1 MKYTKYVILAL
12 VLCLLCA
19 AFAACSGGLSQNPSQ
34 DSGNTNDSIPQDD
47 VTKLVFN
54 GTQCQIPTGQTDAVS
69 ANGNVFTISQA
80 GTYELSGSLSD
91 GQIRV
96 QVPKTT
102 DKTAEVFLIFN
113 GFSAYS
119 STTAPFY
126 VVSADEVTI
135 ELKAGT
141 VSRLEDATTYQLG
154 GATKPSACLYS
165 ADDLV
170 IRGNGSL
177 MVTGHFK
184 NGIGCSNDLRIKNG
198 TITVKAPNNILKGGD
213 SVTISGGKVILSGG
227 EDGIKTD
234 NQEVGSGKGFIL
246 ITENAQVEITCADDA
261 LQATQLITVDATASV
276 TGTAGDSDLN
286 CDGVINCAPGTVNI
300 QIVTVP

>member
-1 MKYTKYVILAL
+1 MKYTRYIVVAL
-12 VLCLLCA
+12 VLCLLCVG
-19 AFAACSGGLSQNPSQ
+19 FAACSGGGQNPSQ
-34 DSGNTNDSIPQDD
+34 DGGADEPIPQGD

-54 GTQCQIPTGQTDAVS
+54 GTQCQIPTGETDAVS
-69 ANGNVFTISQA
+69 ADGNVFTISKA

-91 GQIRV
+91 GQVRV

-102 DKTAEVFLIFN
+102 DKTAEVFLIFD

-141 VSRLEDATTYQLG
+141 VSRLEDATTYQIG
-154 GATKPSACLYS
+154 TATKPSACLFS
-165 ADDLV
+165 SDDLV

-213 SVTISGGKVILSGG
+213 SVTVSGGKVILSGG

-234 NQEVGSGKGFIL
+234 NEELGSGKGFIL
-246 ITENAQVEITCADDA
+246 ISENAKVEINCSDDA
-261 LQATQLITVDATASV
+261 LQATQLITVESTASV
-276 TGTAGDSDLN
+276 TGTAGDMALN
-286 CDGVINCAPGTVNI
+286 CDGAINCASGSVNI
-300 QIVTVP
+300 TEGVGIN